1 MVYKISC
8 LLFAKDAN
16 DRLLLLQRAKSPNK
30 GLWSPPGGKLE
41 MSIGESPVECAIRE
55 SQEELGVNLNEND
68 LHLFGYVAEKNYE
81 GDGHWLMF
89 LFDVLQEIDSIP
101 NMINEGNF
109 NFFHR
114 NEINHLDIPP
124 TDHRLVWPYFDKRK
138 DGFWGIRANFGGK
151 STKIKVEAKPS

>member
-55 SQEELGVNLNEND
+55 SHEELGVNLNEND

-101 NMINEGNF
+101 KMINEGNF
-109 NFFHR
+109 DFFHR
-114 NEINHLDIPP
+114 NEINHLDIPT

-138 DGFWGIRANFGGK
+138 DGFWGIRANFGSK
-151 STKIKVEAKPS
+151 STKIKVEAKPI

>member
-55 SQEELGVNLNEND
+55 SHEELGVNLNEND

-109 NFFHR
+109 DFFHR
-114 NEINHLDIPP
+114 NEINHLDIPL

-151 STKIKVEAKPS
+151 STKIKVEAKPI

>member
-55 SQEELGVNLNEND
+55 SHEELGVNLNEND

-101 NMINEGNF
+101 KMINEGNF
-109 NFFHR
+109 DFFNR

-138 DGFWGIRANFGGK
+138 DGFWGIRANFGSK
-151 STKIKVEAKPS
+151 STKIKVEAKPI

>member
-55 SQEELGVNLNEND
+55 SSEELGINLHEND

-81 GDGHWLMF
+81 GNGHWLMF
-89 LFDVLQEIDSIP
+89 LFDVLREIDSIP
-101 NMINEGNF
+101 KMINEGF
-109 NFFHR
+109 FDFFHR
-114 NEINHLDIPP
+114 NEINQLDIPP

-138 DGFWGIRANFGGK
+138 EGFWGIRANFGSK
-151 STKIKVEAKPS
+151 STKIKVEAKPI